1 MVAKDSPTGKTTQT
15 GVDSGNTETGMTAE
29 QALAQVDQLTTS
41 SISGTAE
48 KDEAGY
54 SFCRDKRK
62 LIGKAFVIIEW
73 SEPLG
78 NFGGP
83 YAHVR
88 IVTRDR
94 RTLCFDDSGTGVY
107 EQLKKLREN
116 GQTTGIA
123 CPNGLRVSEYVH
135 EKTNRPAATFY
146 LDEN

>member
-1 MVAKDSPTGKTTQT
+1 MVAKDSPSGKVTQT
-15 GVDSGNTETGMTAE
+15 VPDSGNTETGLTAAE
-29 QALAQVDQLTTS
+29 ALAQIDKLTTS

-62 LIGKAFVIIEW
+62 LIGKPFVIVEW
-73 SEPLG
+73 TEPLG

-94 RTLCFDDSGTGVY
+94 RTLCFDDSSTGVY
-107 EQLKKLREN
+107 AQLIKLREN
-116 GQTTGIA
+116 GQTSGIA
-123 CPNGLRVSEYVH
+123 CPNGLRVSEYTH
-135 EKTNRPAATFY
+135 EETGRAAATFY